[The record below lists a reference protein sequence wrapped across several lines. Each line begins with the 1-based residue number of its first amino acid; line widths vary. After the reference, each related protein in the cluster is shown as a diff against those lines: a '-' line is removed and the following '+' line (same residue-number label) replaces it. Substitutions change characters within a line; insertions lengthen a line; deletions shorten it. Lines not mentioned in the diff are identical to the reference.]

1 MSEARMRLRHVAG
14 MTLIVVLAVSY
25 SAATLQQRPAA
36 AGAPTVFE
44 GARIIVGDGRAP
56 IENGSMVVQGGRLV
70 QVGRAADVRVPAGAT
85 RVSLAGKTVMP
96 TIIDA
101 YTHLSTTRDALIE
114 DLRRRAYFGISAA
127 LSLGLDS
134 GDLAFQVRDES
145 APGIARLRT
154 AGRGI
159 TSPEPGRTDVPY
171 WLTTEQEGRKA
182 VQELAAKKVD
192 IVKIW
197 VDDRNGAYKK

>member
-1 MSEARMRLRHVAG
+1 MCIRDSLR
-14 MTLIVVLAVSY
+14 
-25 SAATLQQRPAA
+25 
-36 AGAPTVFE
+36 
-44 GARIIVGDGRAP
+44 
-56 IENGSMVVQGGRLV
+56 
-70 QVGRAADVRVPAGAT
+70 
-85 RVSLAGKTVMP
+85 K
-96 TIIDA
+96 
-101 YTHLSTTRDALIE
+101 
-114 DLRRRAYFGISAA
+114 RAYFGISAA

-134 GDLAFQVRDES
+134 GDLAYQVRSES

-171 WLTTEQEGRKA
+171 WITTEAEGRKT

-197 VDDRNGAYKK
+197 VDDRNGMYKKMTPDLYGPIIDEAHRNGLRVTAHIFNLSDAKL